1 MSINVWLCDLT
12 YTQQVISSE
21 VMPAAI
27 GEIAMYCE
35 SHISLPSAIRLF
47 KYPEKLINAL
57 RTEQPKVIGFSNY
70 VWNLE
75 LSYRFAEAIK
85 AKFPRTVVVMGGPN
99 FPLSNENQ
107 ESFLRSRPAIDF
119 YIEKEG
125 EAPFCDLIRCLI
137 ELEFDV
143 ERVKKK
149 TLGSIRAIAADG
161 MFYAGLVT
169 KRISDLSEIPS
180 PYLSGK
186 MDEFFDGK
194 LTPII
199 QTTRG
204 CPFACTYC
212 VEGNN
217 YYSKVF
223 RKQSRY
229 LKAEI
234 DYIGRKMKK
243 VRDAGG
249 RNDLHIADSNF
260 GMYKKD
266 VETSQFIADSQ
277 DRYDWPDYII
287 CSTGKNQHERVMEV
301 SKIVHGRIRV
311 SGSVQSTNPIVLD
324 NVNRKNVNI
333 EQIFRLAED
342 ANKIGA
348 ESHSE
353 VILGLPGDSAE
364 RHFKSLAEL
373 IDVGFTNIRM
383 YQLIL
388 LMGTPIFA
396 QAHEKQSVFGFGT
409 HFRVIP
415 FDYGNYAF
423 DENTRIVTAEIEE
436 IVTSLK
442 DLSYDEY
449 FRCRSFDLVVDTFYN
464 QGVFQALL
472 KLIKDSEV
480 SRFAWIKK
488 VWESVERSSISAV
501 IEAFIAET
509 KDELW
514 GSYDDFKLFTSK
526 PENIAKFLS
535 GELGGKLIFKYKSIL
550 TNEYLTDLA
559 AIARNTVIEV
569 IGEGGKLDDQIVVLV
584 DDILSYEVLRK
595 ADLFKGDYEPKY
607 FALNYDV
614 ERFLNSDMRKV
625 PLSDLKFSKPRE
637 CRFFLENSQ
646 IDAIE
651 RALNFYGRDLAA
663 MTKIVSFLRVEN
675 FYRQFEF
682 LKRSAKTEN
691 QDRSYVN
698 P

>member
-1 MSINVWLCDLT
+1 MSIKVWLCDLT

-35 SHISLPSAIRLF
+35 SHLSLPPAFRLF

-57 RTEQPKVIGFSNY
+57 RTEQPEVIGFSNY
-70 VWNLE
+70 VWNSQM
-75 LSYRFAEAIK
+75 SYRFAEAIK
-85 AKFPRTVVVMGGPN
+85 AKFPRTIVVMGGPN

-125 EAPFCDLIRCLI
+125 EAPFCNLIQCLM
-137 ELEFDV
+137 ELELDI

-149 TLGSIRAIAADG
+149 KLGSVRTIAADG
-161 MFYAGLVT
+161 MFYAGLVE

-204 CPFACTYC
+204 CPFSCTYC

-217 YYSKVF
+217 YYSKMF
-223 RKQSRY
+223 RKHSEH

-234 DYIGRKMKK
+234 DYIGRKMKI

-249 RNDLHIADSNF
+249 RNDLHIADSNL

-266 VETSQFIADSQ
+266 VETAQFIADSQ

-301 SKIVHGRIRV
+301 SKTVRGRIRV
-311 SGSVQSTNPIVLD
+311 SGSVQSTNSIVLD

-364 RHFKSLAEL
+364 RHFKSIADL

-388 LMGTPIFA
+388 LMGTSISG
-396 QAHEKQSVFGFGT
+396 QAHEKQSVYEFGT

-415 FDYGNYAF
+415 FDYGNYEF

-449 FRCRSFDLVVDTFYN
+449 FRCRGFDLIVDTFYN
-464 QGVFQALL
+464 QGVFQVLL
-472 KLIKDSEV
+472 KLVKDSNV
-480 SRFAWIKK
+480 SRFAWIKR
-488 VWESVERSSISAV
+488 VWESVERSSISNI

-514 GSYDDFKLFTSK
+514 ESYDDLKIFTSK
-526 PENIAKFLS
+526 PENIVKFLS

-569 IGEGGKLDDQIVVLV
+569 IGESGKLDDQTAVLV

-595 ADLFKGDYEPKY
+595 ANLFKGDYEPKH

-625 PLSDLKFSKPRE
+625 PLSELKFSKPRM
-637 CRFFLENSQ
+637 CRLFLDDNQ

-663 MTKIVSFLRVEN
+663 MTKIVSYLRVEN

-682 LKRSAKTEN
+682 LN
-691 QDRSYVN
+691 L

>member
-1 MSINVWLCDLT
+1 MAIDVWLCDLT

-35 SHISLPSAIRLF
+35 SHLSPPPAFRLF
-47 KYPEKLINAL
+47 KYPEKLIDAL
-57 RTEQPKVIGFSNY
+57 RTEPPKVIGFSNY
-70 VWNLE
+70 VWNLQ

-85 AKFPRTVVVMGGPN
+85 AKFPGTIVVMGGPN
-99 FPLSNENQ
+99 FPLIRENQ

-125 EAPFCDLIRCLI
+125 EAAFCSLIRCLI
-137 ELEFDV
+137 EREFDV
-143 ERVKKK
+143 EQVKRK
-149 TLGSIRAIAADG
+149 TLGSVRAIGADG
-161 MFYAGLVT
+161 IFYAGWVT

-199 QTTRG
+199 QATRG

-212 VEGNN
+212 VEGDR
-217 YYSKVF
+217 YYSKMF
-223 RKQSRY
+223 RKDRGH

-234 DYIGRKMKK
+234 DYIGRKMKT

-249 RNDLHIADSNF
+249 RNDLHIADSNL

-266 VETSQFIADSQ
+266 IETAQFIADAQ

-301 SKIVHGRIRV
+301 SKTVRGRIRV
-311 SGSVQSTNPIVLD
+311 SGSVQSTDPTVLN

-364 RHFKSLAEL
+364 RHLKSIAEL

-396 QAHEKQSVFGFGT
+396 QAHEKRSEFGFGT

-415 FDYGNYAF
+415 FDYGHYTF
-423 DENTRIVTAEIEE
+423 DENTEIVTAEIEE

-449 FRCRSFDLVVDTFYN
+449 FRCRGFDLVVDTFYN
-464 QGVFQALL
+464 QGVFQVLL
-472 KLIKDSEV
+472 KLVKDSNV
-480 SRFAWIKK
+480 SRFAWIKR
-488 VWESVERSSISAV
+488 VWESVESSSISSI
-501 IEAFIAET
+501 IEAYIAET
-509 KDELW
+509 KEELWESHDEL
-514 GSYDDFKLFTSK
+514 KRFTSK
-526 PENIAKFLS
+526 PENIAKYLS

-559 AIARNTVIEV
+559 AIARKTVIDV
-569 IGEGGKLDDQIVVLV
+569 IGEAGKLDDQIVVLV

-595 ADLFKGDYEPKY
+595 ADLFKGDYEPRH
-607 FALNYDV
+607 FTLTYDV
-614 ERFLNSDMRKV
+614 ERFLHSDMRKV
-625 PLSDLKFSKPRE
+625 PLAELKFSEPRK
-637 CRFFLENSQ
+637 CRFILDNSQ

-663 MTKIVSFLRVEN
+663 MTKIVSYLRVEN
-675 FYRQFEF
+675 FYRHLEF
-682 LKRSAKTEN
+682 L
-691 QDRSYVN
+691 DV

>member
-1 MSINVWLCDLT
+1 MSVNVWLCDLT
-12 YTQQVISSE
+12 YTQQVVSSE

-35 SHISLPSAIRLF
+35 SQMSLPSAIRLF
-47 KYPEKLINAL
+47 KYPEKLIDAL
-57 RTEQPKVIGFSNY
+57 RTEQPHVIGFSNY
-70 VWNLE
+70 MWNLE
-75 LSYRFAEAIK
+75 LSYRFAEVMK
-85 AKFPRTVVVMGGPN
+85 AKFPRTIVVMGGPN
-99 FPLSNENQ
+99 FPLGKEHQ

-125 EAPFCDLIRCLI
+125 EAPFCDLIRCLMAEALDI
-137 ELEFDV
+137 

-149 TLGSIRAIAADG
+149 ALGSVRALAADG
-161 MFYAGLVT
+161 TFYAGSVT
-169 KRISDLSEIPS
+169 ERISDLSEIPS
-180 PYLSGK
+180 PYLGGRL
-186 MDEFFDGK
+186 DEFFDGK

-204 CPFACTYC
+204 CPFSCTYC

-223 RKQSRY
+223 RKQRRH
-229 LKAEI
+229 LRAEI

-260 GMYKKD
+260 GMYKED
-266 VETSQFIADSQ
+266 IETSQFIADAQ

-301 SKIVHGRIRV
+301 SKIVNGRIRV
-311 SGSVQSTNPIVLD
+311 SGSVQSTNPIVLA

-364 RHFKSLAEL
+364 RHLKSLAEL

-388 LMGTPIFA
+388 LMGTPIYA
-396 QAHEKQSVFGFGT
+396 QAHKRQSDFGFGT

-415 FDYGNYAF
+415 FDYGNYLF
-423 DENTRIVTAEIEE
+423 DENTRIVTAELEE

-449 FRCRSFDLVVDTFYN
+449 FRCRGFDLIVDTFYN

-472 KLIKDSEV
+472 KLVKDLEV

-488 VWESVERSSISAV
+488 VWESIEHSSISS
-501 IEAFIAET
+501 IIDAFIAET
-509 KDELW
+509 KAELW
-514 GSYDDFKLFTSK
+514 GSYDDLKRFTSK
-526 PENIAKFLS
+526 PENIAKFLA

-559 AIARNTVIEV
+559 AIARNTVIAV
-569 IGEGGKLDDQIVVLV
+569 IGESGKLDAQIALLV

-595 ADLFKGDYEPKY
+595 ANLFKGDYEPKY
-607 FALNYDV
+607 FALTYDV
-614 ERFLNSDMRKV
+614 ERFLNGDMRKV
-625 PLSDLKFSKPRE
+625 PLSELKFSEPKK
-637 CRFFLENSQ
+637 CRFFLDNNQ

-651 RALNFYGRDLAA
+651 RALNFYGRGLAA
-663 MTKIVSFLRVEN
+663 MTKIVSYLRIEN

-682 LKRSAKTEN
+682 IKS
-691 QDRSYVN
+691 